1 MKIFRNLPVRRK
13 LIMIIM
19 LTSSFTLLMASAA
32 FVIKDLVI
40 FRKSIQ
46 HYLTS
51 LTQVIGMNSVGA
63 LLFNDTNTAE
73 NNLASLRAMPYVF
86 SACIYDKQGMPF
98 ATYYQ
103 GDKENSFSP
112 PEYQKIIRYLNDQDK
127 KRERRKHDT
136 CHYYS
141 EGDYLFFFDHI
152 FFDNEIIGT
161 VCIQYNKKEIFAGMK
176 HGGFIFAVILI
187 VSLFISLALS
197 NYLQKFISAP
207 ILRLVQTAKNIS
219 QKRDYTIRAEKCS
232 LYQDEIGA
240 LIDGFNEMVAEI
252 EAQANE
258 IVRHREHLEEQIA
271 LRTVELADVNKGLRQ
286 TVQELKD
293 AKEAAEVANRA
304 KSEFLANMSH
314 EIRTPMNAVLGFAE
328 LLTSMITDKKQR
340 SYIESIRSSGK
351 SLLTLINDILDLS
364 KIEARKM
371 ELHYEPVNPIS
382 IFREIQDIFSL
393 KMAEKGLEFIIEI
406 APDIPESLLLDEVR
420 LRQIIFNLIGNAVK
434 FTDTGHIKLIVE
446 NICNNNDR
454 SSLDLI
460 IAVEDT
466 GIGIPAESKEKIFE
480 AFKQKDGQNTKQ
492 YGGTGLG
499 LTITKRLV
507 EMMGGE
513 ISVQSESGKGSRFE
527 IILYNVALAVTLP
540 KSETEKKFEYENIVF
555 EEATVLVVDDIDTN
569 RVLVEEFFRDTPIQ
583 FIGAENGERA
593 IIMAKHY
600 HPDVILMDLRMPL
613 MDGHEATHRI
623 RNDNELKDTVI
634 IALTAS
640 GMKEEKEK
648 SLQSGF
654 DGYLIKPVRKTDL
667 FKELARFI
675 RHSEIPHPSAAT
687 KECISFPKSGAETG
701 QTEKNKEISAE
712 AIEKIPEIIEKLE
725 SDLTEIWKTAKQN
738 GFFNEIEAFGNQI
751 REMGETYSLAI
762 LRQYGEDLINHV
774 SSFDIEQMNITLNN
788 YPQLIEKIKSL

>member
-1 MKIFRNLPVRRK
+1 
-13 LIMIIM
+13 
-19 LTSSFTLLMASAA
+19 
-32 FVIKDLVI
+32 
-40 FRKSIQ
+40 
-46 HYLTS
+46 
-51 LTQVIGMNSVGA
+51 
-63 LLFNDTNTAE
+63 
-73 NNLASLRAMPYVF
+73 MPYVF
-86 SACIYDKQGMPF
+86 SACIYDKNGFPF
-98 ATYYQ
+98 ATYFQDDSKIY
-103 GDKENSFSP
+103 FSP
-112 PEYQKIIRYLNDQDK
+112 PEYQKITRYFNDKDPNKQK
-127 KRERRKHDT
+127 KKQEAGH
-136 CHYYS
+136 YS
-141 EGDYLFFFDHI
+141 EGDYIFFFDRI
-152 FFDNEIIGT
+152 LFENEVIGT
-161 VCIQYNKKEIFAGMK
+161 IFIQYNKKEISVGMK

-187 VSLFISLALS
+187 VSFFISLALS
-197 NYLQKFISAP
+197 NYLQKFISDP
-207 ILRLVQTAKNIS
+207 ILRLARTAKNIS
-219 QKRDYTIRAEKCS
+219 QKKDYTIRAEKCS

-240 LIDGFNEMVAEI
+240 LIDGFNEMVMEI
-252 EAQANE
+252 QAQANE
-258 IVRHREHLEEQIA
+258 IMQHRYHLEEQIA
-271 LRTVELADVNKGLRQ
+271 IRTVELAEANKGLQR
-286 TVQELKD
+286 TVQELKN
-293 AKEAAEVANRA
+293 AKNAAEVANRA

-340 SYIESIRSSGK
+340 SYLESIRSSGK

-371 ELHYEPVNPIS
+371 ELHYEPVNPVS

-406 APDIPESLLLDEVR
+406 AKDIPESLLLDEVR

-434 FTDTGHIKLIVE
+434 FTDTGYIKLAVE
-446 NICNNNDR
+446 NICNKNDR
-454 SSLDLI
+454 SSLDLV

-466 GIGIPAESKEKIFE
+466 GIGIPEDSKEKIFE

-513 ISVQSESGKGSRFE
+513 ISVQSEPGKGSRFE
-527 IILYNVALAVTLP
+527 IILYNVALAATLP

-555 EEATVLVVDDIDTN
+555 EDATVLVVDDIDTN

-583 FIGAENGERA
+583 FIGAENGEKA
-593 IIMAKHY
+593 IIMTKHY

-613 MDGHEATHRI
+613 MDGHEATQRI
-623 RNDNELKDTVI
+623 RQDNEIKDTVI

-654 DGYLIKPVRKTDL
+654 DGYLIKPVRKADL

-675 RHSEIPHPSAAT
+675 RHSEISKHQART
-687 KECISFPKSGAETG
+687 NECISSHESGEETG
-701 QTEKNKEISAE
+701 KNETNKEIPAE
-712 AIEKIPEIIEKLE
+712 TLDKISEITGRLE
-725 SDLTEIWKTAKQN
+725 NELTEIWKTAKQN

-751 REMGETYSLAI
+751 KEMGETYSLSV
-762 LRQYGEDLINHV
+762 LRQYGEDLISHV

-788 YPQLIEKIKSL
+788 YPQLIEQIRSL